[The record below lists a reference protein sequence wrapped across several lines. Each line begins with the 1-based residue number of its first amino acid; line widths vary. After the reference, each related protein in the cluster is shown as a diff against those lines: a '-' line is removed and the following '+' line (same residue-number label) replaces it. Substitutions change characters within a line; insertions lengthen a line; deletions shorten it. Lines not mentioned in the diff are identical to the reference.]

1 VVTQIHPIEQIKGH
15 QMFTTELQT
24 GTITAVG
31 SIEFDDM
38 DNAIISISING
49 QTLTD
54 NKISVKE
61 FEVLRRYFAEVK

>member
-1 VVTQIHPIEQIKGH
+1 
-15 QMFTTELQT
+15 MFTTELQT

-61 FEVLRRYFAEVK
+61 FEVLRRYFAEVN

>member
-1 VVTQIHPIEQIKGH
+1 MNNNYAFNQTKKGY

-61 FEVLRRYFAEVK
+61 FEVLRRYFAEVN